1 LDIFGDFLKKTSEI
15 WEIISNFV
23 ADSCCLLSSCQRW
36 TCPAKHIAQTAYA
49 WLKEVKPLKEE
60 LTEAGYLEGIV

>member
-1 LDIFGDFLKKTSEI
+1 MTKNKKI
-15 WEIISNFV
+15 LCNFA
-23 ADSCCLLSSCQRW
+23 ADSYGLLLSCQRW